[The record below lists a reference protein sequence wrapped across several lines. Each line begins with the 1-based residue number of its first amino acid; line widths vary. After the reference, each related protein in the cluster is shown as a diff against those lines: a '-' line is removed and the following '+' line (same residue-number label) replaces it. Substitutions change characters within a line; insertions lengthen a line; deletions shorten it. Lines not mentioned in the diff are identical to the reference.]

1 MRTCLREVARENP
14 QAPAHPAPVVSFS
27 AFGEGS
33 LDFELDIWSEEMS
46 DVHIR
51 TAPPANAWRGEIPR
65 PPETPPRA
73 PR

>member
-1 MRTCLREVARENP
+1 MTTP

-27 AFGEGS
+27 AFGESS
-33 LDFELDIWSEEMS
+33 LDLELGIGSEEMS

-51 TAPPANAWRGEIPR
+51 TAPPADAARGGIPR